1 MVSLFLQPCFRGAE
15 TYTSSG
21 RATFSQ
27 RDKIWLPGFSTY
39 LHSPIWLNLSP
50 FCRVGHMIGNGRA
63 IRAKRGE
70 KRGGAWP
77 GVFWSW
83 DSRGWWRPL
92 EEGSLAPGA
101 GRWAQVANALAPL
114 HSAHTAR
121 WPRRRRLELGVPVS
135 AADDVR
141 HGGISAPTPRLSG
154 NVVSSRAT
162 RLGRRRASWCAYSPR
177 FPPSARKM

>member
-1 MVSLFLQPCFRGAE
+1 MVTWFLHLPTQSHLVELIPIL
-15 TYTSSG
+15 SG
-21 RATFSQ
+21 RT
-27 RDKIWLPGFSTY
+27 RDRKWSCYQGE
-39 LHSPIWLNLSP
+39 
-50 FCRVGHMIGNGRA
+50 
-63 IRAKRGE
+63 RGE

-83 DSRGWWRPL
+83 DSRGRWRPL

-101 GRWAQVANALAPL
+101 GLWAQVANALAPL
-114 HSAHTAR
+114 HSAHTTR

-162 RLGRRRASWCAYSPR
+162 RLGRRRPSWCAYSPR
-177 FPPSARKM
+177 FPPSARKMWGDASGPPLTSLKGHT